1 MKLINTLAII
11 GLSLLTVSNSSAQKF
26 ALVDVNDVL
35 SSMVDYQAAQE
46 ELDKIAATWRQEIAI
61 EFDKVKSM
69 YNKFQ
74 AEQVLLS
81 GDDKVKK
88 EEEIVKKETQV
99 REMQK
104 EKFGPEGALFKKR
117 QEMIAPIQDKVYAA
131 IETYAADKGYDI
143 ILDKGGSAGVLFTN
157 PEFDKTG
164 DLKKR
169 LGVKEK

>member
-1 MKLINTLAII
+1 MKIIRTLAIF
-11 GLSLLTVSNSSAQKF
+11 GLFVVSNVQLSAQKI
-26 ALVDVNDVL
+26 ALVDINDVL
-35 SSMVDYQAAQE
+35 GSMTEYQAAQE
-46 ELDKIAATWRQEIAI
+46 ELDKVAATWRQEIAV
-61 EFDKVKSM
+61 EFDKVKSL

-81 GDDKVKK
+81 ADEKIKK

-117 QEMIAPIQDKVYAA
+117 QEMVAPIQDKVYAA
-131 IETYAADKGYDI
+131 VETFAAERGYDI

-169 LGVKEK
+169 LGVKD

>member
-1 MKLINTLAII
+1 MKIK
-11 GLSLLTVSNSSAQKF
+11 SLLTVVTILCANMYSVQAQKI

-35 SSMVDYQAAQE
+35 SSMVEYQDAQK
-46 ELDKIAATWRQEIAI
+46 ELDRIAATWRQEIAV

-81 GDDKVKK
+81 NDEKAKK
-88 EEEIVKKETQV
+88 EEEIVKKETSV

-104 EKFGPEGALFKKR
+104 TKFGPEGELFKKR
-117 QEMIAPIQDKVYAA
+117 QEMIAPIQEKVYSS
-131 IETYAADKGYDI
+131 IESFAADKGYDI

-157 PEFDKTG
+157 PEYDKTM

-169 LGVKEK
+169 LGVKN